1 MQAAYIPYSEL
12 YYILECY
19 FRSIRHI
26 NYNFKKKF
34 VYIMYAFEMKFMVI
48 LPFSETFHFYII

>member
-12 YYILECY
+12 YYVLECY

-26 NYNFKKKF
+26 NYNFF
-34 VYIMYAFEMKFMVI
+34 LVCVYIMYAFETKFMVI
-48 LPFSETFHFYII
+48 LRFSETFHFYII